1 MRFYAGEAM
10 RVADEFII
18 NDELDGI
25 ELFRGIGNGFSGGE
39 GRRRCETERNGGTIR
54 ILGNW

>member
-1 MRFYAGEAM
+1 M

-39 GRRRCETERNGGTIR
+39 GRRRCETERNGGTIC